1 MSTVSYELDFATYR
15 SLQAVSRSTLTT
27 LLSKSPAH
35 ARWELDHPK
44 EQTPDMLLGQAVHC
58 ALLEHNAFNER
69 FALRDLDGRTTEG
82 KAQAAAMKARGQA
95 PLSRADWQAVRGME
109 DAVLSHPVAIQ
120 MLQANLGTKTELSL
134 QWDDVGGVPCKAR
147 LDAWAPGQVWDL
159 KSTQDARPSAFA
171 RTIFQMSY
179 HLQAAFYLRGAAA
192 CGLKASEFRMVTV
205 ERDAPHGVYVYR
217 LEDAVL
223 QAADILLDRAL
234 ETWAECLRTGVYPSY
249 PETVTSIGIPSYAWK
264 DLVPEEG
271 S

>member
-1 MSTVSYELDFATYR
+1 MNAVSYELDFATYR

-58 ALLEHNAFNER
+58 AVLEGTKVFAER
-69 FALRDLDGRTTEG
+69 FALRDLDGRTTDG
-82 KAQAAAMKARGQA
+82 KAQAATIKANGQV
-95 PLSRADWQAVRGME
+95 PMSRADWQAITGM
-109 DAVLSHPVAIQ
+109 AHSVAYHSVAGPMIV
-120 MLQANLGTKTELSL
+120 AATTKTEISL
-134 QWDDVGGVPCKAR
+134 QWEDVGGVPCKAR

-179 HLQAAFYLRGAAA
+179 GIQGAFYLRGAAA
-192 CGLKASEFRMVTV
+192 CGLKASEFRMVVV
-205 ERDAPHGVYVYR
+205 ERDPPHGVYVYR

-223 QAADILLDRAL
+223 QASDILIDRAL
-234 ETWAECLRTGVYPSY
+234 ETWATCQKTGVYPSY
-249 PETVTSIGIPSYAWK
+249 SEAVTDIGLPTWAWK
-264 DLVPEEG
+264 DLVPEA
-271 S
+271 